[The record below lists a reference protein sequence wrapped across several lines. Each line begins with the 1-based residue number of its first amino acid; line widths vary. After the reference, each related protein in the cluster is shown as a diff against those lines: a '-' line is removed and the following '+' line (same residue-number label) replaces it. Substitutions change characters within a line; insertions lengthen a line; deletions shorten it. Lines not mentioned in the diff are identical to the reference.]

1 MKRFK
6 KISLVSFCA
15 LVFLCS
21 LMYAQ
26 SQGTGAI
33 VGKVTTPDG
42 EILPGVE
49 IRLSSPNLI
58 GGDQATI
65 TQVLRSDS
73 HLLILSAVIRLPSR
87 MTADAIVS
95 PLFLEEHIRLKPDCK
110 DLPHK
115 KGKTSG
121 CLFK

>member
-33 VGKVTTPDG
+33 TGKVATPDG
-42 EILPGVE
+42 EVLPGVE
-49 IRLSSPNLI
+49 VTL
-58 GGDQATI
+58 
-65 TQVLRSDS
+65 
-73 HLLILSAVIRLPSR
+73 
-87 MTADAIVS
+87 
-95 PLFLEEHIRLKPDCK
+95 
-110 DLPHK
+110 
-115 KGKTSG
+115 
-121 CLFK
+121 